1 MSQSSSDA
9 QDLPLKVL
17 LSHEEIRAR
26 VVQLGKEIAS
36 DYFGKNPVFICVLR
50 GSVYFFSDLT
60 RRIPY
65 PIEVDFLQA
74 KSYIGKDSNGKVE
87 LIKDLDSDI
96 TDRHVIIVEDI
107 VDTGHTLKFL
117 IRHILAR
124 NPSSLE
130 IVSLLFKEGA
140 ETVEYPVKY
149 IGWKIG
155 KEFVVGYGL
164 DFDGK
169 FRNLPDIHILED

>member
-1 MSQSSSDA
+1 MSQYSFDPQTRTS
-9 QDLPLKVL
+9 KVL
-17 LSHEEIRAR
+17 LSQEEIRTR
-26 VVQLGKEIAS
+26 VAQLGKEIAA
-36 DYFGKNPVFICVLR
+36 DYLNKSPVFICVLR

-60 RRIPY
+60 RQIPY

-74 KSYIGKDSNGKVE
+74 KSYIGKESNGKVE
-87 LIKDLDSDI
+87 LLKDLDTDI

-130 IVSLLFKEGA
+130 VVSLLFKEGA

-164 DFDGK
+164 DIDGK
-169 FRNLPDIHILED
+169 FRNLPDIHILGN